1 MASFLRPSS
10 VSCPYFLLKS
20 KLFVI
25 NSNFHCYSGN
35 VFVISAIILER
46 ALRTVGNY
54 LVLSLAVTD
63 LLVACL
69 VMPIGALYEV
79 TQEWNLGTRLCEM
92 WTFVDVLCCTAR

>member
-1 MASFLRPSS
+1 M
-10 VSCPYFLLKS
+10 
-20 KLFVI
+20 
-25 NSNFHCYSGN
+25 
-35 VFVISAIILER
+35 
-46 ALRTVGNY
+46 GNY